1 MKKVEGEEIRKLK
14 DVPRGEYVRRV
25 RADGTPY
32 GPVRIKGDYDRS
44 CKGFECTNANDIC
57 NVPVWGGATR
67 VLVGFTY

>member
-1 MKKVEGEEIRKLK
+1 MRKIECEEIRKLK
-14 DVPRGEYVRRV
+14 DVPHGSFIRRV

-44 CKGFECTNANDIC
+44 CKGYECTSAEDIC
-57 NVPVWGGATR
+57 NVPVFGGATR